1 MNHVKATVKKTHP
14 LKAFFIDLFSVRAGV
29 YIKQNTQKISVNKV
43 KG

>member
-1 MNHVKATVKKTHP
+1 MNQVKTTVKRTHP

-29 YIKQNTQKISVNKV
+29 YIKQNIQNTSVNKV

>member
-1 MNHVKATVKKTHP
+1 MNQIKTAVKKTHP

-29 YIKQNTQKISVNKV
+29 YIKQNTSVNKV